1 MSRLQRLTVAAAA
14 AFFFVCTA
22 SPSWATDPPKQ
33 PAQKTQPAQSQPQKT
48 QPAQSQPPKSPTAI
62 IRPAPIQPSTAL
74 RQLQT
79 INAQNPAGPSN
90 TNSFRP
96 KERLKDGASAGWDK
110 QATDK
115 GSVKISN
122 NNKVDIGALNK
133 QNQEEQRRV
142 AQHYNAMNKPPP
154 VPQSSTPSQPASGVR
169 GVFNKLFGKTN

>member
-1 MSRLQRLTVAAAA
+1 MSKLQRLTVAAAVA
-14 AFFFVCTA
+14 LFFFCAA
-22 SPSWATDPPKQ
+22 SRSWATDPSK
-33 PAQKTQPAQSQPQKT
+33 QPAQSQPQKR
-48 QPAQSQPPKSPTAI
+48 QPVQSQPPKSPAAI

-79 INAQNPAGPSN
+79 ISAQNPAGPSN

-96 KERLKDGASAGWDK
+96 NERIKDGASAGWDK

-122 NNKVDIGALNK
+122 NSKVDIGALNK
-133 QNQEEQRRV
+133 QNQEEQRRI

-154 VPQSSTPSQPASGVR
+154 VPQSSKPPQQPASGVR
-169 GVFNKLFGKTN
+169 GFFNKLFGKTN